1 MSFLTSH
8 PLHITPLSP
17 VHIGCNETYD
27 PTNYVI
33 EGDAFYE
40 FNTDIAISSLTE
52 VAQKKLLKIV
62 SGHANQDMLKQV
74 QGFFYDNREALIAQ
88 AEHYFP
94 VGKGVSDLYGKRIGK
109 TAQHERGG
117 TQVLNKLEI
126 ERSSYNLFDRK
137 PIFPG
142 SSIKGAIR
150 TAMLNQINNGARKQN
165 RENNKQLQERLFEY
179 SMKDLQKDPMRLVS
193 VGDARWT
200 ASDNIPGSE
209 INFAVNRKR
218 KLKEGERLQQSMAE
232 EKGLYQIL
240 ECVSAMQPRCLTT
253 TINLHNPK
261 AAKQQQYK
269 LPKAELQW
277 SIGDIAQA
285 CNDFYQKLF
294 QRETES
300 MRKMGYLDSG
310 WLEVVQHIFSPEILE
325 KLDRNEAFILR
336 VGRHSGAEAVTLEG
350 ARNGSIKIM
359 GGKKGKD
366 HYKDTPTTWWL
377 AASDTNSKTDTLP
390 FGWVLV
396 EIDTDTSQPLPVAN
410 EMERFTAE
418 RKSWC
423 EAQQQRKQKLQVQL
437 RQSQE
442 QERQQKTA
450 AEEKRQLEAE
460 QARLKAEEQ
469 KAAEEQRQAQLAQMN
484 PVERQVAEFAVT
496 LDAIKALQNNQWE
509 GEELKQAAGYIK
521 TRMQQEKTWKES
533 SKAKKPEKDKAY
545 QRTLIVMKLLG

>member
-33 EGDAFYE
+33 DGDAFYE

-74 QGFFYDNREALIAQ
+74 QSFFYENREALMAQ

-94 VGKGVSDLYGKRIGK
+94 VGKGVSGLYEKRIGK
-109 TAQHERGG
+109 TAQHEQGG
-117 TQVLNKLEI
+117 NQVLNKLGI
-126 ERSSYNLFDRK
+126 ERSSYNPLDRK

-142 SSIKGAIR
+142 SSIKGAMR
-150 TAMLNQINNGARKQN
+150 TAMLNQINDGARKQN
-165 RENNKQLQERLFEY
+165 RERNKQLQERLFEY
-179 SMKDLQKDPMRLVS
+179 SMRDLQKDPMRLVS

-200 ASDNIPGSE
+200 ASHNIPGSE
-209 INFAVNRKR
+209 IRFAVNRKR
-218 KLKEGERLQQSMAE
+218 RLKEGERLQQSMAE

-253 TINLHNPK
+253 TLNLHNPE
-261 AAKQQQYK
+261 AAKQHQNK

-294 QRETES
+294 QRETEN
-300 MRKMGYLDSG
+300 MRKMGYLDSA
-310 WLEVVQHIFSPEILE
+310 WLELVQHIFSPEILK
-325 KLDRNEAFILR
+325 KLDSNQAFILR
-336 VGRHSGAEAVTLEG
+336 LGRHSGAEAVTLEG

-359 GGKKGKD
+359 GGNKGEN
-366 HYKDTPTTWWL
+366 HYKDAPTTWWL
-377 AASDTNSKTDTLP
+377 AAGDTDSKTDTLP

-396 EIDTDTSQPLPVAN
+396 EIDTDTSIPLSAQQ
-410 EMERFTAE
+410 EMERFTAG
-418 RKSWC
+418 RKSWF
-423 EAQQQRKQKLQVQL
+423 EAQRKRKQQLQEQL
-437 RQSQE
+437 RESQE
-442 QERQQKTA
+442 QEQQQRAA
-450 AEEKRQLEAE
+450 AEEKRKLEAE

-484 PVERQVAEFAVT
+484 PVERQVAEFDIS
-496 LDAIKALQNNQWE
+496 LDAIKALENNQWE
-509 GEELKQAAGYIK
+509 GEELKQAAECIK
-521 TRMQQEKTWKES
+521 TRMQQEKIWKES

-545 QRTLIVMKLLG
+545 QRTLTVMRFLG

>member
-33 EGDAFYE
+33 NGDAFYE

-52 VAQKKLLKIV
+52 VAKRKLLKIV
-62 SGHANQDMLKQV
+62 SGHANQDMLRQV

-94 VGKGVSDLYGKRIGK
+94 VGKGVSGLYEKRIGK
-109 TAQHERGG
+109 MAQYEQGG
-117 TQVLNKLEI
+117 KQILNKLGI
-126 ERSSYNLFDRK
+126 ERSSYNLSDRK

-179 SMKDLQKDPMRLVS
+179 SMRNLQKDPMRLIS

-218 KLKEGERLQQSMAE
+218 RLKEGERLQQSMAE
-232 EKGLYQIL
+232 KKGLYQIL
-240 ECVSAMQPRCLTT
+240 ECVSPMQPRCLTT
-253 TINLHNPK
+253 SLNVHSPE
-261 AAKQQQYK
+261 AAKHHQDK

-277 SIGDIAQA
+277 SISDIAQA

-294 QRETES
+294 QRETEN
-300 MRKMGYLDSG
+300 MRKMEYLDSS
-310 WLEVVQHIFSPEILE
+310 WLELTQHIFSPEILK
-325 KLDRNEAFILR
+325 KLDRNQAFVLR
-336 VGRHSGAEAVTLEG
+336 LGRHSGSEAVTLEG

-359 GGKKGKD
+359 SDKKGKH
-366 HYKDTPTTWWL
+366 HYKDAPTTWWL
-377 AASDTNSKTDTLP
+377 AASDTDSKTDALP

-396 EIDTDTSQPLPVAN
+396 EIDTDTSTPLPAQY
-410 EMERFTAE
+410 EMERFTAG
-418 RKSWC
+418 RKSWF
-423 EAQQQRKQKLQVQL
+423 EAQQQYKQKLQVQL

-442 QERQQKTA
+442 QEQQQRTI
-450 AEEKRQLEAE
+450 AEEKRKHEAE
-460 QARLKAEEQ
+460 QVRLKAEEQ
-469 KAAEEQRQAQLAQMN
+469 KAAEEHRQAQFAKMT
-484 PVERQVAEFAVT
+484 PIERQIAEFDVT
-496 LDAIKALQNNQWE
+496 LDAIKALGKQQWE
-509 GEELKQAAGYIK
+509 GAELNQAAGYLK

-545 QRTLIVMKLLG
+545 QRTLTVMKYLS

>member
-40 FNTDIAISSLTE
+40 FSTDIAISSLTE

-62 SGHANQDMLKQV
+62 SGHANQDILKQV
-74 QGFFYDNREALIAQ
+74 QGFFYENREALIAQ

-109 TAQHERGG
+109 TAQHEQGG
-117 TQVLNKLEI
+117 NQVLNKLGI
-126 ERSSYNLFDRK
+126 ERSSYNPLDRK

-150 TAMLNQINNGARKQN
+150 TAMLNQINNGASKQN

-179 SMKDLQKDPMRLVS
+179 SMRDLQKDPMRLVS

-253 TINLHNPK
+253 TLNLHNPQ
-261 AAKQQQYK
+261 AAKQQQHK

-277 SIGDIAQA
+277 SIGDIAKA

-294 QRETES
+294 QRETEN
-300 MRKMGYLDSG
+300 MRKMRYLYSV
-310 WLEVVQHIFSPEILE
+310 WLEVVQLIFSPEILK

-336 VGRHSGAEAVTLEG
+336 LGRHSGAEAVTLEG

-359 GGKKGKD
+359 SGNKGKPN
-366 HYKDTPTTWWL
+366 YKDAPTTWWL
-377 AASDTNSKTDTLP
+377 AASDKDRKTDTLP

-396 EIDTDTSQPLPVAN
+396 EIDADTSTPLPAQQ
-410 EMERFTAE
+410 EMERFTAG
-418 RKSWC
+418 RKSWF
-423 EAQQQRKQKLQVQL
+423 EAQQQRKQKLQEQL

-442 QERQQKTA
+442 QEQQQRAA
-450 AEEKRQLEAE
+450 AEEKIKREEDL
-460 QARLKAEEQ
+460 ARLKAEEQ
-469 KAAEEQRQAQLAQMN
+469 KAAEEQRQAQLAKMN
-484 PVERQVAEFAVT
+484 PVERQIAAFDVT
-496 LDAIKALQNNQWE
+496 LNAIKALENNQWE
-509 GEELKQAAGYIK
+509 GEELKQAAEYIK
-521 TRMQQEKTWKES
+521 TRMQQEKIWKES

-545 QRTLIVMKLLG
+545 QRTLIVMKLLD